1 MKIEQ
6 RLWTKDSGW
15 NCRQPLPT
23 GMSPDLVF
31 VFGATALLEGELLQ
45 EVKRQYPSAYICGC
59 STAGEIA
66 DGQVLDDS
74 LATTALAFEHSEV
87 RASETNVRGP
97 ADSFA
102 AGQTLV
108 SALPADGLGPVNTT

>member
-31 VFGATALLEGELLQ
+31 VFGATGLLEGDLLL

-66 DGQVLDDS
+66 DGQVLDD
-74 LATTALAFEHSEV
+74 LPAAPAPAFEHSAG
-87 RASETNVRGP
+87 RASETNGRGP
-97 ADSFA
+97 AAS
-102 AGQTLV
+102 
-108 SALPADGLGPVNTT
+108 